1 MVQRDH
7 RQPRRTDQEWL
18 NLIQECRTSGMSDKD
33 WCDLHHIQRSSFYY
47 HIRRFRDN
55 SCPIPETSHP
65 VVSEKQ
71 EVVQLRI
78 SDSDSFP
85 VSTPVGNYS
94 LEFAGDTVIR
104 LTMHDIQIEITNA
117 AASETI
123 ANTMA
128 ALQRLC

>member
-1 MVQRDH
+1 MVQKEQ
-7 RQPRRTDQEWL
+7 RQSRRTDREWL
-18 NLIQECRTSGMSDKD
+18 DLIQDCRTSGMSDKD

-47 HIRRFRDN
+47 HIRRFRD
-55 SCPIPETSHP
+55 SACPIPEAPHP
-65 VVSEKQ
+65 VVSGKQ

-85 VSTPVGNYS
+85 VSTPVGNHS

-104 LTMHDIQIEITNA
+104 LTVHDIRIEITNA

-123 ANTMA
+123 ANTLG